1 MDRPLAMSVM
11 TFPGTVDQRLAGR
24 PRPPAAR
31 GPTWTGVSTDA
42 SEKEF
47 EVEEAR
53 RSRAEVA
60 PYPWASSSGRTTAR
74 WSSSAARSTTRRY
87 EQGGPTFSRH
97 REEEGYMYTV
107 VVRCNTTDEIFMAA
121 QATFTALRVS
131 VGGFQKLLASL
142 QSINEG
148 ADGEE
153 ELLDR
158 FMDTIDDETE
168 FQYWFEKTMPL
179 VMNTVGTVLAEETT
193 VQGRAAAPS
202 EQGSSP

>member
-24 PRPPAAR
+24 PRRGSPPGR
-31 GPTWTGVSTDA
+31 GSRLTRRRRSLRWRRHGGRELRWHLTRGQVQVDGLRRDGQ
-42 SEKEF
+42 
-47 EVEEAR
+47 AR
-53 RSRAEVA
+53 RQEVR
-60 PYPWASSSGRTTAR
+60 P
-74 WSSSAARSTTRRY
+74 
-87 EQGGPTFSRH
+87 GGTSKGGLTFSRH
-97 REEEGYMYTV
+97 REEEEYRYTI
-107 VVRCNTTDEIFMAA
+107 VVRCNTMDEIFMAA
-121 QATFTALRVS
+121 PATFTALRVS